1 MLPFLVVLVVKE
13 VFKHDN
19 VRQYKRCLNAVRMPL
34 KESLERQKHRSFQ
47 PKKHTDNSG
56 VL

>member
-34 KESLERQKHRSFQ
+34 KGILEKTETSQL
-47 PKKHTDNSG
+47 PA
-56 VL
+56 